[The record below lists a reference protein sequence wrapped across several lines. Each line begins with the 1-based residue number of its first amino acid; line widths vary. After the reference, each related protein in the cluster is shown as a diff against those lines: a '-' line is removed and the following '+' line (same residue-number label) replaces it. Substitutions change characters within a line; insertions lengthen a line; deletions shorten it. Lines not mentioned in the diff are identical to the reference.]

1 MKIGF
6 KGLFSSVFK
15 ACAPHMV
22 ALDNCSG
29 IKLVDLGL

>member
-22 ALDNCSG
+22 AAGNCSG
-29 IKLVDLGL
+29 VDLVA